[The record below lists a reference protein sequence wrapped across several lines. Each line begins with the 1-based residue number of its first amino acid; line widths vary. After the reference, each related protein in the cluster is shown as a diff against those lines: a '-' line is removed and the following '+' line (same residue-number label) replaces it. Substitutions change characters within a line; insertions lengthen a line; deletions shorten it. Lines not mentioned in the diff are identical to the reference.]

1 MNNEQLAINKSHA
14 ACLHRVS
21 HLLIANCF
29 LLLAICLY
37 ACNDSKPGNDSE
49 TSPFVYHATTGN
61 PHFDLPDIQENGEL
75 IILTL
80 YGPESYFEF
89 RGEHFGIQFMIARQ
103 YAKSIGA
110 GVRVEVARNQQDLIR
125 KLMDGEGDVVVC
137 QLPCADSLTTRFDF
151 VGKAE
156 ITTFM
161 DSLSRQRRDTTLRAR
176 PHAAWAVRKDSP
188 LLSAS
193 LAQWMKAH
201 QKDFFAYTTIR
212 VKSGGGRTY
221 TPRRRVSAP
230 ILNAEKGQ
238 ISLYDDL
245 FKQYALQCGWD
256 WRLLAAQAYQESA
269 FDPQAVSYMGAMGLM
284 QLMPGTARQVGVA
297 FSDVFNPTCNVRGA
311 TKLINQL
318 NTHYASIANTDE
330 RINFILAA
338 YNAGPGHVDDARALA
353 RKYGKNP
360 DVWLGNVDA
369 YVLKMSAPAYYNQP
383 EVAHGYFRGSE
394 TYDYVNSIRARWSQ
408 YKQKI
413 TR

>member
-1 MNNEQLAINKSHA
+1 MNNEQLAINNSHT

-21 HLLIANCF
+21 QWLIANCSF
-29 LLLAICLY
+29 LFVLCFC
-37 ACNDSKPGNDSE
+37 ACTDSKLGSE
-49 TSPFVYHATTGN
+49 VENAPFVHTTTTGN

-125 KLMDGEGDVVVC
+125 KLMEGEGDVIAC
-137 QLPCADSLTTRFDF
+137 QLPCADSLTTQLDF
-151 VGKAE
+151 VGEAE
-156 ITTFM
+156 ITAFM
-161 DSLSRQRRDTTLRAR
+161 DSLSRQRSDTTLRAR
-176 PHAAWAVRKDSP
+176 PHAAWAVRRDSP

-221 TPRRRVSAP
+221 APRRRVSAP
-230 ILNAEKGQ
+230 ILNAVKGQ

-297 FSDVFNPTCNVRGA
+297 SSDVFNPTCNVRGA
-311 TKLINQL
+311 TKLITQL
-318 NTHYASIANTDE
+318 NTHYAVIANTDE

-369 YVLKMSAPAYYNQP
+369 YVLKMSTPAYYNQP
-383 EVAHGYFRGSE
+383 EVTHGYFRGSE

>member
-1 MNNEQLAINKSHA
+1 MNNSHA

-21 HLLIANCF
+21 QLFVVDC
-29 LLLAICLY
+29 LLLFAILLC
-37 ACNDSKPGNDSE
+37 ACNDSRSDGRSE
-49 TSPFVYHATTGN
+49 SSPFVSAAETGS

-89 RGEHFGIQFMIARQ
+89 RGEHFGIQFMIAHQ

-110 GVRVEVARNQQDLIR
+110 GVRVEVARNQKDLIQ
-125 KLMDGEGDVVVC
+125 KLLDGEGDVVAC
-137 QLPCADSLTTRFDF
+137 QLPCADSLKTRLDF
-151 VGKAE
+151 VGASE

-193 LAQWMKAH
+193 LAQWMETH

-230 ILNAEKGQ
+230 ILNASKGQ

-245 FKQYALQCGWD
+245 FRKYALQCGWD

-297 FSDVFNPTCNVRGA
+297 SSEVFNPTSNVRGA
-311 TKLINQL
+311 TKLITQL
-318 NTHYASIANTDE
+318 NAHYAGITNTDE

-338 YNAGPGHVDDARALA
+338 YNAGAGHVDDARALA

-360 DVWLGNVDA
+360 DVWLGNVDT
-369 YVLKMSAPAYYNQP
+369 YVLKMSSAAYYNQP
-383 EVAHGYFRGSE
+383 EVTHGYFRGSE

-413 TR
+413 KR